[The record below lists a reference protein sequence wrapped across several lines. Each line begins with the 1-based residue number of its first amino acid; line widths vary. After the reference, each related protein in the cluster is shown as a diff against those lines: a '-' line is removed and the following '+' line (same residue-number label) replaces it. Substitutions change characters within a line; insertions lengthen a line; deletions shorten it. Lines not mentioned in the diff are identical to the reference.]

1 MPLNVDDPV
10 AISEVAPSEVGES
23 VAEAPGVADGVGV
36 GVVPTEDDDG
46 VTHSFVA
53 GATSAGEGLADG
65 PLDGVAVEVGW
76 AGTQGIPSPFSD
88 SDGLYV
94 VEVATICASTRVTP
108 DGEYGNPRAVS
119 RTILETPA
127 PGAAGSG
134 SPA

>member
-1 MPLNVDDPV
+1 VPLNVDDPV
-10 AISEVAPSEVGES
+10 AISEVDPSAVGES
-23 VAEAPGVADGVGV
+23 VAVAPGVADGVGV
-36 GVVPTEDDDG
+36 EPTEDDDG

-65 PLDGVAVEVGW
+65 PLDGVAEEVGL
-76 AGTQGIPSPFSD
+76 AGTHGIPSPFSD